1 MGSFGNFSSAP
12 AWSKDEIAFHLSFV
26 GRDEMVKRISLLFA
40 LIAVLS
46 AGVVIAGDAAQ
57 KDKAKTRDK
66 VAATEEQKEKEKAL
80 TDSSPGLFA
89 LDLGGEGG
97 YLGVYLE
104 EVTPERTKE
113 LGLKEE
119 RGAVVMKV
127 VAGSPAEKAGLKEND
142 VVVSFNGRRVDSV
155 REAQRLLSETPADR
169 TIQIEVMRGGSRQTV
184 TATLAK
190 RSAQNYRMLGA
201 LEDGKFMRPNEEAM
215 KQMEEALK
223 KSQEDFRKSQR
234 EWKEK
239 MKDMPRDFGDFAFVN
254 PGEFSYFGGTRIG
267 ISAESLTDQL
277 AEFFGV
283 KESRGALVVSVE
295 DNGAAAKAGLK
306 AGDVIIAIGDEKV
319 DSVRS
324 LVKALSGKTEGTFA
338 VKIIR
343 NRVEQTVNVIL
354 EKRDVPAPHRR
365 AFSLLNRSS
374 AV

>member
-12 AWSKDEIAFHLSFV
+12 AWSKDEIALHLSFV
-26 GRDEMVKRISLLFA
+26 GRDEMVKRSSVLFA

-142 VVVSFNGRRVDSV
+142 VVV
-155 REAQRLLSETPADR
+155 
-169 TIQIEVMRGGSRQTV
+169 
-184 TATLAK
+184 
-190 RSAQNYRMLGA
+190 
-201 LEDGKFMRPNEEAM
+201 
-215 KQMEEALK
+215 
-223 KSQEDFRKSQR
+223 
-234 EWKEK
+234 
-239 MKDMPRDFGDFAFVN
+239 
-254 PGEFSYFGGTRIG
+254 
-267 ISAESLTDQL
+267 
-277 AEFFGV
+277 
-283 KESRGALVVSVE
+283 
-295 DNGAAAKAGLK
+295 
-306 AGDVIIAIGDEKV
+306 
-319 DSVRS
+319 
-324 LVKALSGKTEGTFA
+324 
-338 VKIIR
+338 
-343 NRVEQTVNVIL
+343 
-354 EKRDVPAPHRR
+354 
-365 AFSLLNRSS
+365 
-374 AV
+374 

>member
-1 MGSFGNFSSAP
+1 
-12 AWSKDEIAFHLSFV
+12 
-26 GRDEMVKRISLLFA
+26 MVRRISLLFA
-40 LIAVLS
+40 LVAVLS
-46 AGVVIAGDAAQ
+46 AGVVIAGRAAQ
-57 KDKAKTRDK
+57 KDKAKAKDK
-66 VAATEEQKEKEKAL
+66 VVTTEEQKEKEKAL
-80 TDSSPGLFA
+80 VDSSPGMFA

-155 REAQRLLSETPADR
+155 RETQRLLNETPADR
-169 TIQIEVMRGGSRQTV
+169 TVQIEVMRGGSRQTL

-190 RSAQNYRMLGA
+190 RSVQGYRLLGA
-201 LEDGKFMRPNEEAM
+201 PELGKFKMHDEEAM
-215 KQMEEALK
+215 KRMEESLK
-223 KSQEDFRKSQR
+223 QSQDEYKRAQ
-234 EWKEK
+234 ETWKEK
-239 MKDMPRDFGDFAFVN
+239 MKVVPPDFGDFAFVN
-254 PGEFSYFGGTRIG
+254 PGEFSFFGGTRIG

-283 KESRGALVVSVE
+283 KESKGALVVSVE
-295 DNGAAAKAGLK
+295 ENGAAAKAGLK
-306 AGDVIIAIGDEKV
+306 AGDVIIAVGDEKV
-319 DSVRS
+319 DSVRA
-324 LVKALSGKTEGTFA
+324 LVKSLSGKKEGTVA

-343 NRVEQTVNVIL
+343 NRVEQTVNVTL
-354 EKRDVPAPHRR
+354 EKRDLPATHRR
-365 AFSLLNRSS
+365 AFALLNRSS